1 MKEAMERLLA
11 VARAPREELRRVTAS
26 GKKAVGVLPYFCP
39 EELVYA
45 AGMLPFGLWGEA
57 LRCSE
62 SKRYFPAFI
71 CSMLHTTL
79 ELGIR
84 GELDALSATM
94 VPISCDSLK
103 GMGANWEAAVP
114 QIPVLNVAYAQ
125 NRRLEAGTVFTE
137 SQLKKLRG
145 QLEEIAGA
153 AITDEAIREA
163 IRVFNE
169 DRLAVLAFSEAA
181 AKRPGLVTPSQR
193 SAAIKAGL
201 YMDRAEH
208 AALLRRVAAAL
219 EAAPAETPQRGVV
232 LTGIMAEPAAVT
244 ALLGETGFTVLA
256 DQLAQESVPC
266 RTLTDEEKAPLRA
279 LAERYGAIEGCSILY
294 DPTKRRGHELVELAQ
309 KTGAKG
315 VVWLMSKFCDP
326 EEYDYVPV
334 KKMLDEAG
342 IPLLS
347 LDVDQQMQSFE
358 KARSALEA
366 FAEMVEQ

>member
-11 VARAPREELRRVTAS
+11 VARAPREELRRVTAA

-45 AGMLPFGLWGEA
+45 AGLLPFGLWGEA
-57 LRCSE
+57 LRCAE

-84 GELDALSATM
+84 GELNGLSAVM

-137 SQLKKLRG
+137 SQFKKLRG
-145 QLEEIAGA
+145 QLEAIAGA
-153 AITDEAIREA
+153 PVADGALREA

-169 DRLAVLAFSEAA
+169 DRRAVLAFSEAA

-208 AALLRRVAAAL
+208 AALLRRVTAAL
-219 EAAPAETPQRGVV
+219 EAAPAETAQRGVV

-244 ALLGETGFTVLA
+244 ELLGETGFTVLA

-266 RTLTDEEKAPLRA
+266 RTLTDEEKEPLRA

-342 IPLLS
+342 IPLLA

-366 FAEMVEQ
+366 FAEMI